1 VKNNKEPA
9 MKLTRIKIEK
19 LFGQFDYDIKLNQD
33 EGITIL
39 TGPNGYGKTT
49 ILNIIWSLINQDFYY
64 ILSATFEQISFN
76 LDDCQAIHVTK
87 RIESVVKSTKNNRIT
102 AIYDGIIRVTNDGK
116 TQTDYIPKLHFEL
129 LSKDTVCE
137 TLEFSGIRPEK
148 NQTQI
153 LKKIFEPIRVYFI
166 KDQRISKTVMEEK
179 RGSNIHEKIE
189 RTKYV
194 IGILSQELK
203 GHIAEIRSKEDEKA
217 KALNANYAERLF
229 ELKNAIPKP
238 EFEER
243 YKKLMFKYQMLQQ
256 YKIYK
261 NNLTEAKYE
270 DENRKALSL
279 YLEDWEAKIAIYD
292 ELLAK
297 IELFLS
303 IMGDKGLS
311 NKTFTVNAERGFCF
325 TTADGE
331 VLQLDKLSS
340 GEQHQT
346 ILLYELLFNAPPNS
360 LVLID
365 EPETSMH
372 VAWQIEFLHDIEKI
386 AKISNL
392 SFIIAT
398 HSPDLINDKM
408 DLCADLFENS
418 RRNGN
423 DGK

>member
-1 VKNNKEPA
+1 VKNKEPA

-49 ILNIIWSLINQDFYY
+49 IL
-64 ILSATFEQISFN
+64 
-76 LDDCQAIHVTK
+76 K
-87 RIESVVKSTKNNRIT
+87 SVY
-102 AIYDGIIRVTNDGK
+102 A
-116 TQTDYIPKLHFEL
+116 L
-129 LSKDTVCE
+129 LSGHLHDVKYTKATIFFSDSRILEAPKDRVA
-137 TLEFSGIRPEK
+137 IK
-148 NQTQI
+148 NVI
-153 LKKIFEPIRVYFI
+153 PAYFI
-166 KDQRISKTVMEEK
+166 KDQRIKRTVIAEK
-179 RGSNIHEKIE
+179 PGSIIHEKVKSTMDTIAM
-189 RTKYV
+189 
-194 IGILSQELK
+194 LSQELK
-203 GHIAEIRSKEDEKA
+203 GHIAKIRAKEDEKA
-217 KALNANYAERLF
+217 KALNADYAKRLF
-229 ELKNAIPKP
+229 KYDKAIPKA

-243 YKKLMFKYQMLQQ
+243 YEKLMERYQLLQK
-256 YKIYK
+256 YKIYHDDLEK
-261 NNLTEAKYE
+261 AEYE
-270 DENRKALSL
+270 GENQRALSI
-279 YLEDWEAKIAIYD
+279 YLEDWEVKVAIYD
-292 ELLAK
+292 ELLDK

-303 IMGDKGLS
+303 IMGNKYLT
-311 NKTFTVNAERGFCF
+311 NKTFTINAKEGFCF
-325 TTADGE
+325 VSANGKS
-331 VLQLDKLSS
+331 LQLDKLSS

-408 DLCADLFENS
+408 DLCVDLFENDRS
-418 RRNGN
+418 NGN